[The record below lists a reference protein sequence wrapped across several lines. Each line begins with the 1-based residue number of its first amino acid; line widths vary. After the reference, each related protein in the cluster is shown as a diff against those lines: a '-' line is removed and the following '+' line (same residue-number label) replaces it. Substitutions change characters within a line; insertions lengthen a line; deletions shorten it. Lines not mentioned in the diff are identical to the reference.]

1 MQEASLLHL
10 PGVAMDDQ
18 IQALVRGIYA
28 GSAISV
34 VFEAMDVGVLSNV
47 VHVTVTLPTRVEHL
61 IAKFPRPEFPM
72 MHAMFAVEAAFYTRT
87 NKASV
92 PFELPPLLSASADA
106 IVLRKLDNVISYSC
120 YDGCPSEHVL
130 PILTQLAT
138 LHAAYWDQSFPEL
151 AAIPGIGANL
161 SVQEKQTHFC
171 TLYAPF
177 YADLG
182 LPATTLAALDH
193 LCNTLAQ
200 GTRLTRLH
208 EAVEAWHKTLIH
220 GDLHVANMLF
230 HDDRIVLLDWATC
243 GRSNPLRDVAFFFT
257 VSVTST
263 VREATEA
270 PSLRAYATTLA
281 HAIPSVSIE
290 AIETMYYLCVLN
302 QFVILV
308 GYNTLTMS
316 LAGLGST
323 PAKQVKLREG
333 FLETNK
339 RSCAAALHAYTML
352 AKHALFH

>member
-1 MQEASLLHL
+1 MQEASSLHL

-18 IQALVRGIYA
+18 IQELVRSIYA
-28 GSAISV
+28 GSATSV

-87 NKASV
+87 DKAKV
-92 PFELPPLLSASADA
+92 PFQLPPLLSASADA
-106 IVLRKLDNVISYSC
+106 IVLQKLANVTSYSC
-120 YDGCPSEHVL
+120 YDGCPPARVL
-130 PILTQLAT
+130 SILMQLAT
-138 LHAAYWDQSFPEL
+138 LHAAYWGQSFPEL

-171 TLYAPF
+171 TRYAPF

-182 LPATTLAALDH
+182 LPPTTRAELDH
-193 LCNTLAQ
+193 LCSTLAQ

-208 EAVEAWHKTLIH
+208 EAVESWHKTLIH

-230 HDDRIVLLDWATC
+230 DDHHIVLLDWATC
-243 GRSNPLRDVAFFFT
+243 GSSNPLRDVAFFFT
-257 VSVTST
+257 VSVTRA
-263 VREATEA
+263 VREAVEA

-281 HAIPSVSIE
+281 DAIPALSIE

-308 GYNTLTMS
+308 GYNALTMS
-316 LAGLGST
+316 LATLGST
-323 PAKQVKLREG
+323 PAKQAQLRDG

-339 RSCAAALHAYTML
+339 RSCAAALHAFQML
-352 AKHALFH
+352 AQHALFQ